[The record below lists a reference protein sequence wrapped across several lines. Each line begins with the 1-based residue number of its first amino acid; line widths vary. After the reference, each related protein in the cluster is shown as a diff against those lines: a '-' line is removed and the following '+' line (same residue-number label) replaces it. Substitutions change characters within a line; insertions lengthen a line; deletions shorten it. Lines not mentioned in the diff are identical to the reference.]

1 MRRVIAGL
9 LAIFFL
15 LATGCSD
22 KKSVPS
28 GILPPEKMENVLW
41 DIIQADQ
48 YTADLAKDS
57 SAHIADLK
65 TERLRL
71 YDQVFRLHDVSRDKF
86 RKSYQ
91 YYTDH
96 PELSQ
101 DLFDSL
107 LVRGNRLR
115 SEQYSH
121 PITRPVISTPAP
133 ASRDTL
139 HKLPQHFPLGS
150 PFNHPGGATP
160 NHPGLTPKHP
170 APIPPGKRPSF
181 LPPADPKAV

>member
-28 GILPPEKMENVLW
+28 GILSREKMENVLW
-41 DIIQADQ
+41 DMIQADQ

-115 SEQYSH
+115 SDQYAH
-121 PITRPVISTPAP
+121 PITRPLIGTPTP
-133 ASRDTL
+133 VLRDTL
-139 HKLPQHFPLGS
+139 HKL
-150 PFNHPGGATP
+150 
-160 NHPGLTPKHP
+160 TPKHP
-170 APIPPGKRPSF
+170 ATTPAGKRPSS